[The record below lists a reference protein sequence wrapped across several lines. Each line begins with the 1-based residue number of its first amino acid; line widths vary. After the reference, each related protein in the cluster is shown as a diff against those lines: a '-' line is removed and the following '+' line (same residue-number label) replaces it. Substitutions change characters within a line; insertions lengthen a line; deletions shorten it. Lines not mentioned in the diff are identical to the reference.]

1 MPENKTK
8 EMIMTKLT
16 CPKSILVFLFA
27 LIVILSVSKVA
38 PCDDTGF
45 TTTKDHRGKSV
56 RIPKTINRVATISDG
71 MIAQVMTLFGVA
83 EKIVATGSECIPRT
97 WTPTYPGAGEKKYTY
112 HGGMN
117 TATYLNPRLM
127 DVPLIARYG
136 SAINYEKLAVLKP
149 DLLIA
154 RMGSCTLA
162 AGRDVVEKSLDLV
175 ESLGIPVV
183 MLSGPES
190 AKAPDVSSMYREIY
204 LLGKVFGKEGQARQ
218 LVDFLEQTLGF
229 IKNRTDRIPDAD
241 KKNILLLGLSPKART
256 NGAAGH
262 AKGAGTL
269 QGYFLSEFVN
279 AANAYEGPG
288 AWVVLNA
295 EQILSLDPDVI
306 ILITDWGYHPPQE
319 LYEALYYQSLRHLR
333 AVKTR
338 RVAALPFTPCNCEK
352 RLEFPIDVMIM
363 AKTAY
368 PRLFKDIDLGDWIL
382 KFYQG
387 LYGIDVQAARGLMDC
402 QWVDWA
408 LSE

>member
-1 MPENKTK
+1 M
-8 EMIMTKLT
+8 MTKLT
-16 CPKSILVFLFA
+16 CPKSTLVFLFA

-45 TTTKDHRGKSV
+45 TTIKDHRGKSV

-71 MIAQVMTLFGVA
+71 MIAQVMTCLGEA
-83 EKIVATGSECIPRT
+83 HKIVATGSECIPKT
-97 WTPTYPGAGEKKYTY
+97 WAPTYPGAGGKTIAY
-112 HGGMN
+112 HGGMH
-117 TATYLNPRLM
+117 TVTYLNPRLM
-127 DVPLIARYG
+127 EIPLIARYG
-136 SAINYEKLAVLKP
+136 TAINYEKLSGLKP

-154 RMGSCTLA
+154 RMGSCTLS

-183 MLSGPES
+183 MLSGPE
-190 AKAPDVSSMYREIY
+190 ATKDPDVSSLYREIS
-204 LLGKVFGKEGQARQ
+204 LLGQVFDKEGQARQ
-218 LVDFLEQTLGF
+218 LVDFMEQTLWF
-229 IKNRTDRIPDAD
+229 IKDRTGRISDTE
-241 KKNILLLGLSPKART
+241 KKKILLLGLSPKARSD
-256 NGAAGH
+256 GAAGH
-262 AKGAGTL
+262 ARGAGSL
-269 QGYFLSEFVN
+269 QGNLLSEFVN

-288 AWVVLNA
+288 AWAILNA

-306 ILITDWGYHPPQE
+306 VLVTAWGYHPPQE
-319 LYEALYYQSLRHLR
+319 LYEAPYYRSLKHLT
-333 AVKTR
+333 AVKNR
-338 RVAALPFTPCNCEK
+338 RVAALPFTPCNSEK

-368 PRLFKDIDLGDWIL
+368 PRRFEDIDLGDWIL

-387 LYGIDVQAARGLMDC
+387 LYGIDVQTARGLMGC